1 MPQVAAAYNA
11 IPSDP
16 SQPGGLSDEQAEQ
29 LYVQGRNGDGPYVTL
44 GADLRVNG
52 KLYVNGINN
61 GGDPK
66 ALAPNPGD
74 VFEYVVYPQ
83 PVAPVPVEGNQV
95 QPGESDI
102 EQLAIVLNLPAEA
115 PLLRAP
121 RPSDFRWTVEGKKD
135 GERLPSLG
143 FAEPPIVKQ
152 LDDGR
157 TEVRV
162 NFENIPSTY
171 KGVKYGLYDASFPA
185 RLDPDTPST
194 VDDGQGNLVDNI
206 IGYRAYAETGI
217 KPYGTWITTDSGW
230 VDKASWGDRQLAK
243 NPNVRKAYG
252 EYVLDGG
259 EGFTGKKGQYLYPYT
274 LFDDSGTAVSGQTR
288 RDIEKVNQE
297 YRDRIEQAEKARDA
311 GIAKLGLPDN
321 QQLTP
326 DQEAQLARILEKY
339 NENLAKIQSE
349 YVNKFTSRDSTGNL
363 IFDENPQTLTTGPY
377 GQWMQEL
384 WLGTNLPYIDIVG
397 TPDVTFEIPKL
408 GGGTE
413 TIKLS
418 EMLAGSDPIVRLGTP
433 EELSNGPSDKGAALR
448 EHPNAIWRKSYQWDF
463 NGSDGGR
470 LWLPSG
476 TKIRVENYVENRTG
490 DESYWKFYQ
499 QEQMITSAYNR
510 VTAESIAGVGQ
521 GQGLRG
527 PVNAGFYIGEGGRNN
542 TTPQVSNNSLGDR
555 VWVDE
560 NANGIQDEGENEGV
574 AGVRVTATPAGN
586 GQALT
591 TTTNSNGEW
600 LLEGLDPGIEYT
612 INFELPE
619 PTYLTPDRFLET
631 RHGVGDDRGVD
642 SNGNGTKVT
651 LGKDEKNLSY
661 DFGVVREASVGDR
674 VWLDRN
680 NNGIQ
685 DQEESS
691 GVANVKVR
699 ATAVEV
705 PAGLNLTAQQKV
717 AEATTNA
724 SGQWRIGN
732 LYPGVKYEIQFDSI
746 PEGYGVTASNKGTD
760 RAMDSNGIK
769 SEVTLKSGEYNRT
782 YDLGLTETASVGET
796 PQTSTSTTT
805 TPATST
811 TADCDCTPVTVT
823 KEIRTT
829 VAGQTTTITT
839 TATEVIKESEAVTI
853 GDKVFIDANGN
864 GKQDPGEDE
873 GVEGITIVIT
883 NTRTGNVSRTVTDK
897 DGNWKAIGKPGEYEI
912 KFETGRRVSSNPD
925 LVTRVIE
932 FKPGEKRDDIDLPVL
947 PEGSVGDRV
956 WNDINGDGKQDDNEQ
971 GVPNVVVKVSRE
983 GEPVRYAVTDDTGNW
998 SIEGLT
1004 PNVDYTVTYIQPE
1017 GWNVTGKVPNADAS
1031 GLTTTV
1037 TLEPGQAN
1045 NDIDLGIQRDNNVPD
1060 PKPGTLTG
1068 TIWLDGNRN
1077 GDNDGGEKGYEGI
1090 EVRIY
1095 EPGKNEPFKTTSTD
1109 KDGAWFFTGLTPGV
1123 DYRVEYNIPEG
1134 YEVTTQPNKSTVVN
1148 NTIQVTVNLDGNK
1161 PFELDLDYGLGK
1173 SSTVVVK
1180 ETKTVNNTVTE
1191 TTTVQAPR
1199 EGSSTDVLGRCWAN
1213 AKASPLLYL
1222 TPIALLGV
1230 VGGKLAEPYLG
1241 AVNEQLAQF
1250 NAEIQATIR
1259 RNTPDWG
1266 TGEQG
1271 RHNDPFAGFRAQ
1283 IDAANREAARIANDP
1298 NVQRLGQIAVGI
1310 IGLIAAGAVVYDWC
1324 SSEEGKAVTA
1334 SSIGDRSTTAPT
1346 QPTEPAPAQ

>member
-1 MPQVAAAYNA
+1 MTLKKRPIVLAEKGLPSAGINQPTTVTTTVEKPAA
-11 IPSDP
+11 
-16 SQPGGLSDEQAEQ
+16 
-29 LYVQGRNGDGPYVTL
+29 TTT
-44 GADLRVNG
+44 VNG
-52 KLYVNGINN
+52 K
-61 GGDPK
+61 
-66 ALAPNPGD
+66 AT
-74 VFEYVVYPQ
+74 
-83 PVAPVPVEGNQV
+83 
-95 QPGESDI
+95 
-102 EQLAIVLNLPAEA
+102 
-115 PLLRAP
+115 
-121 RPSDFRWTVEGKKD
+121 TV
-135 GERLPSLG
+135 
-143 FAEPPIVKQ
+143 
-152 LDDGR
+152 
-157 TEVRV
+157 
-162 NFENIPSTY
+162 
-171 KGVKYGLYDASFPA
+171 
-185 RLDPDTPST
+185 
-194 VDDGQGNLVDNI
+194 
-206 IGYRAYAETGI
+206 
-217 KPYGTWITTDSGW
+217 
-230 VDKASWGDRQLAK
+230 
-243 NPNVRKAYG
+243 
-252 EYVLDGG
+252 
-259 EGFTGKKGQYLYPYT
+259 
-274 LFDDSGTAVSGQTR
+274 
-288 RDIEKVNQE
+288 
-297 YRDRIEQAEKARDA
+297 
-311 GIAKLGLPDN
+311 
-321 QQLTP
+321 
-326 DQEAQLARILEKY
+326 
-339 NENLAKIQSE
+339 
-349 YVNKFTSRDSTGNL
+349 
-363 IFDENPQTLTTGPY
+363 
-377 GQWMQEL
+377 
-384 WLGTNLPYIDIVG
+384 
-397 TPDVTFEIPKL
+397 
-408 GGGTE
+408 
-413 TIKLS
+413 
-418 EMLAGSDPIVRLGTP
+418 
-433 EELSNGPSDKGAALR
+433 
-448 EHPNAIWRKSYQWDF
+448 
-463 NGSDGGR
+463 
-470 LWLPSG
+470 
-476 TKIRVENYVENRTG
+476 
-490 DESYWKFYQ
+490 
-499 QEQMITSAYNR
+499 
-510 VTAESIAGVGQ
+510 
-521 GQGLRG
+521 
-527 PVNAGFYIGEGGRNN
+527 
-542 TTPQVSNNSLGDR
+542 
-555 VWVDE
+555 
-560 NANGIQDEGENEGV
+560 
-574 AGVRVTATPAGN
+574 
-586 GQALT
+586 T
-591 TTTNSNGEW
+591 TTTTEKV
-600 LLEGLDPGIEYT
+600 
-612 INFELPE
+612 
-619 PTYLTPDRFLET
+619 PTT
-631 RHGVGDDRGVD
+631 V
-642 SNGNGTKVT
+642 
-651 LGKDEKNLSY
+651 
-661 DFGVVREASVGDR
+661 
-674 VWLDRN
+674 
-680 NNGIQ
+680 Q
-685 DQEESS
+685 
-691 GVANVKVR
+691 
-699 ATAVEV
+699 V
-705 PAGLNLTAQQKV
+705 PT
-717 AEATTNA
+717 
-724 SGQWRIGN
+724 
-732 LYPGVKYEIQFDSI
+732 
-746 PEGYGVTASNKGTD
+746 
-760 RAMDSNGIK
+760 
-769 SEVTLKSGEYNRT
+769 
-782 YDLGLTETASVGET
+782 
-796 PQTSTSTTT
+796 
-805 TPATST
+805 
-811 TADCDCTPVTVT
+811 TVT
-823 KEIRTT
+823 T
-829 VAGQTTTITT
+829 TT
-839 TATEVIKESEAVTI
+839 TATEVIREDEAVVI
-853 GDKVFIDANGN
+853 GDKVFIDKNGN

-883 NTRTGNVSRTVTDK
+883 NTKTGNVSRTVTDK

-932 FKPGEKRDDIDLPVL
+932 FQPGEKRDDIDLPVL

-1004 PNVDYTVTYIQPE
+1004 PNADYTVTYIQPE

-1180 ETKTVNNTVTE
+1180 KTETVNNTVTE